1 MVQSEFFDICRE
13 NFSMDEFRELELT
26 MEAADN
32 SKIEVVQKGL
42 AILSNQITSF
52 FKIKETREKILN
64 KTIYNSNGDIT
75 KITTINDYTLPVLN
89 LLLKSDK
96 ADIKSHANELMT
108 FYNNIK
114 GEKNNWMKCKSKAN
128 KKDIF
133 DGIAAGNVYALYCT
147 SVTAFIN
154 GVSLILARVYNEKAG
169 TTTFRDDLITLI
181 KKHNKLYKDGTM
193 KKVFNYILK
202 DEKDGKQATKEAIE
216 LAVFALLGLGLACLT
231 VFLLIRIF
239 VFYYYYTRM
248 EISDYFE
255 QQAQYLNI
263 HKAEVKSNKNLT
275 EAEKKSIIEAQK
287 KWADRFMHLSDMIV
301 VDDIKSARLVEKKV
315 KENNKEIN
323 PTNIINVQNTGMDFF

>member
-1 MVQSEFFDICRE
+1 MVQSEFFNICKE
-13 NFSMDEFRELELT
+13 NFSMDEFRQLELT
-26 MEAADN
+26 MEASDN
-32 SKIEVVQKGL
+32 SKIEVIQKGL
-42 AILSNQITSF
+42 SVLSNQITSF

-64 KTIYNSNGDIT
+64 KSIYNSNGDIT
-75 KITTINDYTLPVLN
+75 KINTINECTLPVLR

-96 ADIKSHANELMT
+96 KDIKNHANELMT

-114 GEKNNWMKCKSKAN
+114 SEKNNWMKCKSKAN
-128 KKDIF
+128 KKEIF
-133 DGIAAGNVYALYCT
+133 DGIVAGNIFALYCT

-154 GVSLILARVYNEKAG
+154 GVSLVLARVYNEKAG
-169 TTTFRDDLITLI
+169 TTIFTDDLITLI
-181 KKHNKLYKDGTM
+181 KKSNKLYKDGTM
-193 KKVFNYILK
+193 KKVFNYTLK
-202 DEKDGKQATKEAIE
+202 DEEGKKATKEAIE
-216 LAVFALLGLGLACLT
+216 IAVFALLGLGLACLT

-239 VFYYYYTRM
+239 VFYFYYTRM

-301 VDDIKSARLVEKKV
+301 VDDIKSARFVEKKV